1 MTPID
6 NDDLIEIHD
15 DDAPLQAR
23 LVWYVL
29 IVDDDPEVHAATR
42 FVLRGQELLGRQI
55 ELHSAFTAAEA
66 RQRLAEFR
74 NYAVVLLDVVMEE
87 PDAGLRLVQTIRQE
101 LDLHAVRVILRTG
114 QPGYAPELEVIRR
127 YDINDYRTKSEL
139 TQTRLLTSLISA
151 LRGYEQIRSI
161 EASRRG
167 LSQIIHATRD
177 LLSSEGLH
185 RFASGVLVQLGTF
198 LGLPAERG
206 VVVISPS
213 ALGQGGDA
221 VVELSAAGGPL
232 QVVAAT
238 GPYAG
243 LINLPAETIEPGA
256 IWQQL
261 SLALSER
268 RNVFSPLGC
277 ALYCN
282 SRRHQLAVFI
292 DTAGEVDAAMRE
304 LLEVFTENIA
314 LCSDNL
320 SLLEQLQRAAYVD
333 SLTGL
338 PSRLRLLQRLSSRAG
353 EVECDDMALLLLDVD
368 DFNTHVETLG
378 PADSD
383 ALLTQLAQRLQYLT
397 ADMAALPVRMAADV
411 FAVHG
416 PRRHLGPDLIA
427 HLCRDEFNANGL
439 PIRLTAS
446 AGLALVADA
455 SGPAG
460 NLVAAAFTALK
471 LAKREQRQ
479 GYVVYQA
486 DMGAA
491 SLRRA
496 ALLRSMYSALQA
508 GEFTL
513 ALQPQVR
520 MADGA
525 VLGVEALLRWQPA
538 GGPPISPAEFIP
550 IAESSGLILPLGAW
564 VMDEA
569 CRQLSEIYQR
579 TGLRMRMAINVS
591 PAQWRDA
598 RLLGHLQ
605 AATERNAVAP
615 DQIEIE
621 LTESLAMHEIDTLL
635 PRLQAVRALGMRV
648 ALDDFGTGFSSLAYL
663 QHMPIDQLKIDRSF
677 VDEIGRS
684 RRGEEIARTIVSLGA
699 MLDLEVLAEGV
710 ETREQQIF
718 LQGLGCD
725 AAQGYLHARPMPLA
739 ALCLWLAERKLAN
752 RSAP

>member
-6 NDDLIEIHD
+6 TDDLIEIHD
-15 DDAPLQAR
+15 DDAPLQQQLTWR
-23 LVWYVL
+23 VL

-66 RQRLAEFR
+66 GKMLAGASD
-74 NYAVVLLDVVMEE
+74 YAVVLLDVVMEQ
-87 PDAGLRLVQTIRQE
+87 PDAGLRLVQIIRQ
-101 LDLHAVRVILRTG
+101 DLNLQAVRVILRTG

-139 TQTRLLTSLISA
+139 TQTRLMTSLISA

-161 EASRRG
+161 ESSRRG

-185 RFASGVLVQLGTF
+185 RFAGGVLTQLGSF

-213 ALGQGGDA
+213 ALGRGAETQADLF
-221 VVELSAAGGPL
+221 VDEGPL

-238 GPYAG
+238 GPYAP
-243 LINLPAETIEPGA
+243 LVDLPAESIEPGA

-261 SLALSER
+261 SMALAER

-292 DTAGEVDAAMRE
+292 DTAGEIDAAMRE

-320 SLLEQLQRAAYVD
+320 SLLEQMQRAAYVD
-333 SLTGL
+333 TLTGL
-338 PSRLRLLQRLSSRAG
+338 PSRLRLLQRLSVYSTEPAG
-353 EVECDDMALLLLDVD
+353 HDVALLMLDVD

-378 PADSD
+378 PVDSD
-383 ALLTQLAQRLQYLT
+383 ALLSQFAQRLQSLM
-397 ADMAALPVRMAADV
+397 ADIPALPVRMAADV

-416 PRRHLGPDLIA
+416 PRQHLGPDLIA
-427 HLCRDEFNANGL
+427 RLCSEEFNTNGL

-446 AGLALVADA
+446 AGLALATDA
-455 SGPAG
+455 AGPAG

-486 DMGAA
+486 DMGTAA
-491 SLRRA
+491 LRRA
-496 ALLRSMYSALQA
+496 SLLRAMYSALQA
-508 GEFTL
+508 GEFRL

-538 GGPPISPAEFIP
+538 GGPPISPVEFIP

-569 CRQLSEIYQR
+569 CRQLAEIKRR
-579 TGLRMRMAINVS
+579 TGLHLRMAINVS
-591 PAQWRDA
+591 QAQWRDSN
-598 RLLGHLQ
+598 LLNHLQ
-605 AATERNAVAP
+605 RATERSGVALQ
-615 DQIEIE
+615 QIEIE
-621 LTESLAMHEIDTLL
+621 LTESLAMREIDTLL
-635 PRLQAVRALGMRV
+635 PRLQALRALGMRV

-684 RRGEEIARTIVSLGA
+684 RRGEEIARTIVRLGA
-699 MLDLEVLAEGV
+699 MLDLEVVAEGV
-710 ETREQQIF
+710 ETREQEIF

-725 AAQGYLHARPMPLA
+725 AAQGYLHARPMPLDD
-739 ALCLWLAERKLAN
+739 LCTWLIDRDRATHAG
-752 RSAP
+752 A